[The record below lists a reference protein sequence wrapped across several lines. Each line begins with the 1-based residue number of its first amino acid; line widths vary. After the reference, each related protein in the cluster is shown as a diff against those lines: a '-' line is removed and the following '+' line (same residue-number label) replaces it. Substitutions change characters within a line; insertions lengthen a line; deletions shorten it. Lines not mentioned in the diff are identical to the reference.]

1 MPPGLAGQP
10 LRYGELHHS
19 LFITQPPIRDR
30 PFAPPTW
37 VLNLSAT
44 DPLAPPTW
52 VLDLSVTDPLA
63 PPTWVLGLSVT
74 VPVSPCPLSL
84 DPLVMAPLT
93 SLLGAI
99 SYDPSWPGF
108 FVS

>member
-30 PFAPPTW
+30 PF
-37 VLNLSAT
+37 
-44 DPLAPPTW
+44 
-52 VLDLSVTDPLA
+52 A

>member
-52 VLDLSVTDPLA
+52 VLDLSVTDP
-63 PPTWVLGLSVT
+63 
-74 VPVSPCPLSL
+74 PCP
-84 DPLVMAPLT
+84 T
-93 SLLGAI
+93 HLGPGPISDCPCLALPTQSGSI
-99 SYDPSWPGF
+99 SYGPAHQSAGGHQL
-108 FVS
+108 

>member
-10 LRYGELHHS
+10 LPYGELHHS

-52 VLDLSVTDPLA
+52 VLDLSVT
-63 PPTWVLGLSVT
+63 